1 MGLTSAYLIA
11 AKNLGAF
18 LEAIRSA
25 RAPEKFALKFI
36 EDLGFKSTN
45 DRLFIPLLK
54 ALRFIDENGVPTQRY
69 FDFLDE
75 NRWKAVLAEGIQ
87 EAYEDLFRLNKRA
100 YKLSKGDIAGKFKS
114 LTQGKKSD
122 IVLTNMVKTFMELVK
137 FADFEPTAQATTE
150 GAESGTSGEAEL
162 PIGTEGEA
170 NAAQEAKIPVQ
181 PTTKVPPPRRLID
194 TVSYRIE
201 IVLPPA
207 RDKAVYDAIFRSLKE
222 HLL

>member
-11 AKNLGAF
+11 ARNLGAF

-25 RAPEKFALKFI
+25 PAPEKFTLKFI

-54 ALRFIDENGVPTQRY
+54 ALHFIDENGVPTQRY

-75 NRWKAVLAEGIQ
+75 NRWKAVLAVGIQ

-100 YKLSKGDIAGKFKS
+100 YKLSKADIAGKFKS

-122 IVLTNMVKTFMELVK
+122 SVLTNMVKTFMELVK
-137 FADFEPTAQATTE
+137 LADFEPTAQATTE
-150 GAESGTSGEAEL
+150 GAESAASGQAE
-162 PIGTEGEA
+162 PPKDVEGEA
-170 NAAQEAKIPVQ
+170 KAAEE
-181 PTTKVPPPRRLID
+181 TKVPGQTATEALAARRLID

>member
-11 AKNLGAF
+11 VKNLGPF
-18 LEAIRSA
+18 LNAIRSA
-25 RAPEKFALKFI
+25 RAPDKFTLKFI

-54 ALRFIDENGVPTQRY
+54 GLRFIDDNGVPTQRY

-75 NRWKAVLAEGIQ
+75 SRWRAVLAAGME

-100 YKLSKGDIAGKFKS
+100 YKLPKADLAGKFKS
-114 LTQGKKSD
+114 LTQGKKSGP
-122 IVLTNMVKTFMELVK
+122 VLDNTVRTFMELAK
-137 FADFEPTAQATTE
+137 LAEFEPPTE
-150 GAESGTSGEAEL
+150 IAGEGKVAAAEEEDGTSVEPRVRKEAAEVASARE
-162 PIGTEGEA
+162 PA
-170 NAAQEAKIPVQ
+170 
-181 PTTKVPPPRRLID
+181 VPREPSAGRLID
-194 TVSYRIE
+194 AVSYRIE
-201 IVLPPA
+201 IVLPPV